1 MNFEEVKNVSLVVWN
16 YWSENGDPRTSE
28 WFLTATMYPVLVIT
42 AFVIISV
49 KVREINSL
57 KNLKIIG
64 LILVPAA
71 KNP

>member
-28 WFLTATMYPVLVIT
+28 WFLTATMYPVVVIT

-49 KVREINSL
+49 KVRRIN
-57 KNLKIIG
+57 
-64 LILVPAA
+64 
-71 KNP
+71 